1 MSEKKNI
8 KETRMRIKR
17 EQEREQEKVKTKER
31 DYLYENLIKLNEL
44 TLFVNEHRN
53 LPFEVI
59 LKDYVSEYFGV

>member
-8 KETRMRIKR
+8 KEARMRIKR
-17 EQEREQEKVKTKER
+17 EQEREEVRTKER
-31 DYLYENLIKLNEL
+31 DYLYGNLIKLNEL
-44 TLFVNEHRN
+44 TLFINEHRN

>member
-8 KETRMRIKR
+8 KEARMRIKR
-17 EQEREQEKVKTKER
+17 EQEREEVRTKER

-44 TLFVNEHRN
+44 TLFINEHRN